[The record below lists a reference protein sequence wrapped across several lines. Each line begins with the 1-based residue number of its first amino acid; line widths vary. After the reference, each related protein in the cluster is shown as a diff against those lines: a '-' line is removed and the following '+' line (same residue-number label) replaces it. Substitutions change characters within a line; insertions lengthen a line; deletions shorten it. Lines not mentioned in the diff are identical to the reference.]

1 MAKVYLNRKVSSLSV
16 LWENFRKIMDWINND
31 SGGGSETVLHDIS
44 STSTIVGWS
53 SYTTKKILYTISG
66 NVLTLFMHIEG
77 DSNSSQANF
86 TLPDILG
93 YSDIPKQWEEI
104 KAINGGSSAVGYA
117 TLDTSSNIVR
127 LYRTFS
133 EANWSSTGTKSCI
146 GTVIFLVE
154 PST

>member
-1 MAKVYLNRKVSSLSV
+1 MAKVYLNRKVSSLNV
-16 LWENFRKIMDWINND
+16 IWENFRKIMDWINNQ
-31 SGGGSETVLHDIS
+31 SGNGPVLHDIS
-44 STSTIVGWS
+44 DTTTIVGWTT
-53 SYTTKKILYTISG
+53 YTTKKILYSLTG
-66 NVLTLFMHIEG
+66 NVLTLFLHIEG
-77 DSNSSQANF
+77 ESNLSQANF
-86 TLPDILG
+86 TLPDIVG
-93 YSDIPKQWEEI
+93 YSGIPKQWEEI
-104 KAINGGSSAVGYA
+104 KVINVGSSAVGYA